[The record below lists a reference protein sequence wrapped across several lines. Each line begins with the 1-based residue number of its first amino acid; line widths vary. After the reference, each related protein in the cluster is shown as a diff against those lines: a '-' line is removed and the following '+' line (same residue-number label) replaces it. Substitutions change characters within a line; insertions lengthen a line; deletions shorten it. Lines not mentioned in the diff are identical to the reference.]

1 MRHLS
6 SLCNHFTS
14 LEIFFFFSGNGI
26 HQCYIEAI
34 CSNNVVGDHGDGT
47 SEMTSSLSTES
58 KRKRER
64 RSMEEAG
71 PERAETRMFHHP
83 V

>member
-1 MRHLS
+1 MGGCFLGVF
-6 SLCNHFTS
+6 FT
-14 LEIFFFFSGNGI
+14 GNGI

-64 RSMEEAG
+64 RSTEEAG
-71 PERAETRMFHHP
+71 LERQGAEMRMFHHS